1 LGLRRGIHLRA
12 STTAPPQRQSW
23 MGGSG
28 VTDDVSRALVR
39 SIEGEF
45 RRYKALAEGA
55 FAQMSDEELVRAQR
69 EDDNSAATIGW
80 HIAGNLASR
89 FTDFLTADGEKAS
102 RDRDS
107 EFLERRVSRTE
118 FLEYWERGWAVLFE
132 ALAGLS
138 DTHLTYQITIR
149 RQQYP
154 VHEALHRSLAHA
166 SYHVGQIVYI
176 AKNFRGEQWK
186 TLSIPKGGSAAHNRR
201 GAREDPASHAERIRQ
216 RVSERA

>member
-1 LGLRRGIHLRA
+1 MDSEDTRDI
-12 STTAPPQRQSW
+12 
-23 MGGSG
+23 
-28 VTDDVSRALVR
+28 VE

-55 FAQMSDEELVRAQR
+55 FAQLTDDELSRVGHEG
-69 EDDNSAATIGW
+69 DNSAATIGW

-89 FTDFLTADGEKAS
+89 FTDFLTADGEKDW

-107 EFLERRVSRTE
+107 EFQERRVSRDE
-118 FLEYWERGWAVLFE
+118 FLQYWERGWSLLFE

-138 DTHLTYQITIR
+138 DTHLTYNITIR

-166 SYHVGQIVYI
+166 TYHVGQIVFL
-176 AKNFRGEQWK
+176 AKSARGESWK
-186 TLSIPKGGSAAHNRR
+186 TLSIPKGASAAHNQRA
-201 GAREDPASHAERIRQ
+201 AREDPTSHADAIKGRG
-216 RVSERA
+216 